1 METQSQE
8 HLNRAGEI
16 TSLRNKR
23 RWGQGKGEAVSQ
35 AQPAPPL
42 GWGLSISEMGSIR
55 LVAPPSLGGWGDP
68 MVEGPPEGPEE
79 EGDDSTKAR
88 NAEATLV
95 IEVLEPP
102 KEDEGL
108 VQLQEL

>member
-1 METQSQE
+1 
-8 HLNRAGEI
+8 
-16 TSLRNKR
+16 
-23 RWGQGKGEAVSQ
+23 
-35 AQPAPPL
+35 
-42 GWGLSISEMGSIR
+42 MGSIR
-55 LVAPPSLGGWGDP
+55 LVAPPSLRGWGDP

-108 VQLQEL
+108 VQLQEP